1 MSKGSGGGGRSG
13 SVATSNGGR
22 TPIKKTGGVEYV
34 KSGRAI
40 ASGDVAV
47 RVSVDKLD
55 KAWQPSQRI
64 PPGGGDQGPAKYSA
78 AKEQVRQGKRVGMPE
93 VTIRPN
99 GQVVFTDGRHRAAGA
114 RDLGKKFIY
123 VTVPRSQAAKAKREL
138 G

>member
-1 MSKGSGGGGRSG
+1 M
-13 SVATSNGGR
+13 ATRNGGR
-22 TPIKKTGGVEYV
+22 TPVREASGVEYV
-34 KSGRAI
+34 KSPRAI

-64 PPGGGDQGPAKYSA
+64 PPGGGDQGPAKYNA
-78 AKEQVRQGKRVGMPE
+78 AKDQVAKGKRVGMPE
-93 VTIRPN
+93 ITIRPN
-99 GQVVFTDGRHRAAGA
+99 GTVVFTDGRHRAAGA
-114 RDLGKKFIY
+114 RDLGKKFIW